1 MSNRKL
7 FLGLIIGAAAG
18 AVATYLSDRK
28 RREEFLD
35 GVSALSG
42 KAQDSLVGA
51 YYKAKG
57 QYKENRSKSS
67 NATEEIVEELEDI
80 KDKSFE

>member
-1 MSNRKL
+1 MSNSKL

-35 GVSALSG
+35 GVSDLSG
-42 KAQDSLVGA
+42 KAQDSLVDA
-51 YYKAKG
+51 YYKAKE
-57 QYKENRSKSS
+57 QYKEYRSKLS

>member
-28 RREEFLD
+28 RREEFLE
-35 GVSALSG
+35 GVTDLSG
-42 KAQDSLVGA
+42 KAQDSLVDA
-51 YYKAKG
+51 YYKAKE
-57 QYKENRSKSS
+57 QYNEYRNKLS
-67 NATEEIVEELEDI
+67 NATEEIVEEI
-80 KDKSFE
+80 KDLQDEDFE